1 MDKHET
7 KDLGALLECPQ
18 QLNFA
23 FKSLL
28 DSTFLVYQQKEKEN
42 GSMQMQCV
50 EFENNAKQNFIN
62 EINLKN
68 FGYTHKGHQ

>member
-50 EFENNAKQNFIN
+50 EFENKAK
-62 EINLKN
+62 
-68 FGYTHKGHQ
+68 